1 MPWNPQQE
9 YERGLRA
16 VYVDVD
22 ARERL
27 AKMVVSQG
35 HSFSAADNIV
45 NYGLYGSGEGKLSM
59 PFAIIERVFPG
70 SLPASA
76 QTRGD
81 CVSHSTRN
89 AILGSLAC
97 EIAAGRPDEV
107 SGQIEGVPEV
117 SEAGRL
123 DGVLS
128 TEAIYWWRGHGG
140 DGWSCDHAAEV
151 AMKQSGMWLRKP
163 YESLGIDLTRYN
175 GNLAG
180 KWGRSNPPNN
190 VREIGQEHLVRTATR
205 VRSFEELR
213 DLIANGY
220 CVSSCGGE
228 SWGSRDKNGVASRTR
243 GGWAHALAVLG
254 VDDREIVTRGTSQG
268 GYGEPLVH
276 VQNSWGP
283 KWNGSENR
291 RVVGTNVDIPLGSF
305 WSRWSDF
312 KSRYMIAFSGLDGW
326 PPQSFERWFKPG
338 VF

>member
-16 VYVDVD
+16 VYVDAD

-27 AKMVVSQG
+27 AKMVTSQG

-45 NYGLYGSGEGKLSM
+45 NFGLYGSGEGKLSM
-59 PFAIIERVFPG
+59 PFAIVEKVFPG

-128 TEAIYWWRGHGG
+128 TEAYYWWRGHNG
-140 DGWSCDHAAEV
+140 DGTSCDLLAEAAIST
-151 AMKQSGMWLRKP
+151 AGMWLRKDYP
-163 YESLGIDLTRYN
+163 EVGLDLTRYS
-175 GNLAG
+175 GKLAG
-180 KWGRSNPPNN
+180 KWGSRKPPS
-190 VREIGQEHLVRTATR
+190 EIVDVGREHLVRTTTR
-205 VRSFEELR
+205 CRSFEEVR

-220 CVSSCGGE
+220 CISSCGGE
-228 SWGSRDKNGVASRTR
+228 SFSATRDENGVSSRTR
-243 GGWAHALAVLG
+243 GGWAHAMAYLA
-254 VDDREIVTRGTSQG
+254 VDDRDETKRR
-268 GYGEPLVH
+268 YNGEPLIY
-276 VQNSWGP
+276 VQNSWGSRWSSGP
-283 KWNGSENR
+283 R
-291 RVVGTNVDIPLGSF
+291 RVMGTNVDIPLGGF
-305 WSRWSDF
+305 WARWSDI

-326 PPQSFERWFKPG
+326 PPQSFERWFAPG